1 MLKNFLS
8 TTACLVFLTTLQAQ
22 IPDDDQYFH
31 KHCVDGFCGLV
42 ALEGEV
48 IIPLLYS
55 DVVSLKHPEP
65 TSEEVAPM
73 LYRYTYAEAEGVY
86 YKVRHHE
93 DTTHWGLWKLPEGI
107 LMEPVY
113 DDVAVLRIK
122 GPYAAKKNGLWALFT
137 EGGWLKSEHAYTWLR
152 MDPERPK
159 LVFAG
164 LPDSS
169 TTVLSLETG
178 KPVDTLTYDAMIRF
192 GNIDTGPFITEKDGL
207 LAVHRVDGTRITKHK
222 YNYIMYCFRAVPIA
236 GLAPKGRRIVACALL
251 EKGDDLIQVAID
263 DVGTEYPY
271 DLK

>member
-137 EGGWLKSEHAYTWLR
+137 EGGWLKSEHAYT
-152 MDPERPK
+152 
-159 LVFAG
+159 
-164 LPDSS
+164 
-169 TTVLSLETG
+169 
-178 KPVDTLTYDAMIRF
+178 
-192 GNIDTGPFITEKDGL
+192 
-207 LAVHRVDGTRITKHK
+207 
-222 YNYIMYCFRAVPIA
+222 
-236 GLAPKGRRIVACALL
+236 
-251 EKGDDLIQVAID
+251 
-263 DVGTEYPY
+263 
-271 DLK
+271 